1 MSSVKTKI
9 PAFKDVKKAHKRIN
23 PYIHH
28 TPVLTSSSLNKI
40 LDTEIFF
47 KCENFQKTGSFKIRG
62 ASNAI
67 YSLSDDDA
75 AKGVCTH
82 SSGNHA
88 QALAYAAHS
97 RKIKA
102 TIVMPENA
110 PAVKKNAVAGYG
122 GDIRFCEAT
131 PQARQAACD
140 KVMQETGAVF
150 IPSYND
156 LRIIAGQGTAAL
168 EFLSEYSDLDIIL
181 TPVGGGGLLGGTSI
195 TAKEINPKIQIIG
208 TEPEMANDAYLSYRE
223 GEIIPVEN
231 PNTIADGLKTSL
243 GDLTFAAIS
252 ENVHDIVTVSEE
264 SIVEAMRY
272 VWERMKIIIEP
283 SSAVP
288 VAALLSK
295 KIAIKNK
302 RIGVILS
309 GGNVDLDNLPWC
321 L

>member
-1 MSSVKTKI
+1 MNSAKTKI
-9 PAFKDVKKAHKRIN
+9 PAFKDVKKAHKRIS
-23 PYIHH
+23 PHTHH
-28 TPVLTSSSLNKI
+28 TPVLTSSNLNKI
-40 LDTEIFF
+40 LDAEIFF

-88 QALAYAAHS
+88 QALAYAAHT

-102 TIVMPENA
+102 AIVMPENA

-122 GDIRFCEAT
+122 GDIRFCEPT
-131 PQARQAACD
+131 LQAREAACNEIIE
-140 KVMQETGAVF
+140 ETGAVF
-150 IPSYND
+150 IPPFND

-168 EFLSEYSDLDIIL
+168 ELLTDYSELDIIL
-181 TPVGGGGLLGGTSI
+181 APVGGGGLLGGTSI
-195 TAKEINPKIQIIG
+195 AAKDMDPKIQIIG
-208 TEPEMANDAYLSYRE
+208 TEPEMANDAYLSFKK
-223 GEIIPVEN
+223 GKIVPVEN
-231 PNTIADGLKTSL
+231 PKTIADGLKTSL

-252 ENVHDIVTVSEE
+252 ENVYDIVTVSEQ
-264 SIVEAMRY
+264 SIIEAMRY

-288 VAALLSK
+288 VAALLSG
-295 KIAIKNK
+295 KIEVKDK

-309 GGNVDLDNLPWC
+309 GGNVDFDHLPW
-321 L
+321 